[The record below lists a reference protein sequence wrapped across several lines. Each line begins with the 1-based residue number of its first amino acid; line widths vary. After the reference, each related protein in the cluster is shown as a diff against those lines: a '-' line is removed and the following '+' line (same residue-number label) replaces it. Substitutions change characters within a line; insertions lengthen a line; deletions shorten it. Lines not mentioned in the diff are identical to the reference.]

1 MLGIVE
7 ATLKTPAAPLTG
19 IQWLILI
26 TAGIGFAF
34 DMYEM
39 VVQAIVLRPIL
50 MELGPYQPGT
60 AAFNHWAGIML
71 FLPTML
77 GGLAALVGGYLTD
90 RFGRQ
95 RILVW
100 SIVLYAVAAFFAGL
114 SNSLVELIFWR
125 CITVAGACVEFVAA
139 IAWLTELFP
148 EPKRREA
155 VLGFAQVC
163 ATVGN
168 FMIAGAYYA
177 AVTWGEHLPEVHGA
191 HTAWRYAL
199 IFGALPAIPL
209 IIIRPFLPE
218 SPVWSAKRAAGTLR
232 RPSFRELLE
241 PRLRR
246 ATLVT
251 TLLVACCYGLAFGM
265 LQHIPRVV
273 PGLPQ
278 VAVLPR
284 VQQEQW
290 VSWVH
295 VHVDTGALLGRILLA
310 GLVVWFVSRRPML
323 RGMLWVGLALFPL
336 VFLGPALADADTFKY
351 AVLFVTL
358 VVGVQYSFWGNYL
371 PRVFPVHL
379 RGTGESFAM
388 SFGGRVLAP
397 LAAVATT
404 QLANVMP
411 GATPTLKL
419 AHSMALVAVFVT
431 ICALIV
437 SRWLPEPG
445 AELLED

>member
-1 MLGIVE
+1 ME
-7 ATLKTPAAPLTG
+7 ATANARAAPLTRT
-19 IQWLILI
+19 QWLILA
-26 TAGIGFAF
+26 TAGLGFAF

-39 VVQAIVLRPIL
+39 VVQAIVLRPVL

-77 GGLAALVGGYLTD
+77 GGLGALVGGYLTD

-95 RILVW
+95 RVLVW
-100 SIVLYAVAAFFAGL
+100 SIVLYATSAFCAGL
-114 SNSLVELIFWR
+114 STSLAELIFWR

-148 EPKRREA
+148 DARRREA

-163 ATVGN
+163 ATIGN
-168 FMIAGAYYA
+168 FMIAGVYYV
-177 AVTWGEHLPEVHGA
+177 AVTWAEHLPEIYGA
-191 HTAWRYAL
+191 HTPWRYAL
-199 IFGALPAIPL
+199 IYGALPAIPL
-209 IIIRPFLPE
+209 IILRPFLPE
-218 SPVWSAKRAAGTLR
+218 SPVWAAKRAAGTLR
-232 RPSFRELLE
+232 RPSFRELMT

-246 ATLVT
+246 VTLVS
-251 TLLVACCYGLAFGM
+251 TLLVGCCYALAFGM

-278 VAVLPR
+278 VAALPR
-284 VQQEQW
+284 IEQEQW

-295 VHVDTGALLGRILLA
+295 LHVDTGALLGRFLLA

-323 RGMLWVGLALFPL
+323 RGMLWVGLGLFPL
-336 VFLGPALADADTFKY
+336 VFLGPALNDADTFKY
-351 AVLFVTL
+351 AALIVTF

-397 LAAVATT
+397 LAALATT
-404 QLANVMP
+404 QLANLLP

-419 AHSMALVAVFVT
+419 AHSMAAVAVFAT
-431 ICALIV
+431 LCALLA
-437 SRWLPEPG
+437 SHWLPEPS
-445 AELLED
+445 AELPED

>member
-1 MLGIVE
+1 ME
-7 ATLKTPAAPLTG
+7 ATLDARAAPLTRV
-19 IQWLILI
+19 QWLILI

-39 VVQAIVLRPIL
+39 VVQAIVLRPML
-50 MELGPYQPGT
+50 MELGPFQPGT

-71 FLPTML
+71 FLPTMI
-77 GGLAALVGGYLTD
+77 GGIGALVGGYLTD

-95 RILVW
+95 RVLVW
-100 SIVLYAVAAFFAGL
+100 SIVLYACAAFFAGL
-114 SNSLVELIFWR
+114 STSLTELIFWR

-148 EPKRREA
+148 EPRRREA
-155 VLGFAQVC
+155 MLAFAQMC
-163 ATVGN
+163 ATLGN
-168 FMIAGAYYA
+168 FMIAGVYFA
-177 AVTWGEHLPEVHGA
+177 AVTWAERLPEIHGD
-191 HTAWRYAL
+191 HTPWRYAL
-199 IFGALPAIPL
+199 IFGAVPAIPL
-209 IIIRPFLPE
+209 IILRPFLPE

-232 RPSFRELLE
+232 RPSFRELLS

-246 ATLVT
+246 ATLVST
-251 TLLVACCYGLAFGM
+251 VLVGCCYALAFGM
-265 LQHIPRVV
+265 LQHIPRIV
-273 PGLPQ
+273 PGLPE
-278 VAVLPR
+278 VAALPR

-295 VHVDTGALLGRILLA
+295 LHVDTGALLGRILLA
-310 GLVVWFVSRRPML
+310 GLVVWFMSRRPML
-323 RGMLWVGLALFPL
+323 RGMLWVGLGLFPL
-336 VFLGPALADADTFKY
+336 VFLGPALEDADTFKY
-351 AVLFVTL
+351 AALLVTL

-397 LAAVATT
+397 LAAIATT

-411 GATPTLKL
+411 GVTPTSKL
-419 AHSMALVAVFVT
+419 AHSMATVAVFATV
-431 ICALIV
+431 CALVV
-437 SRWLPEPG
+437 SRWLPEPS
-445 AELLED
+445 AELPED